1 MGLFGPIICYDDIF
15 MIILFL
21 RFCDIFNRERGAMGG
36 GVVKVRI
43 LYDFI
48 RCD

>member
-21 RFCDIFNRERGAMGG
+21 RFWDIFNRERGRHGG
-36 GVVKVRI
+36 WS
-43 LYDFI
+43 
-48 RCD
+48 CES